1 MSFVNLKL
9 KNKKYVIKYIKLN
22 AKPHYFKVNNII
34 LEHKYHARKLLFKI
48 SGSKIKKLKDEI

>member
-48 SGSKIKKLKDEI
+48 SGSKIKKY